1 MGPYILSV
9 SVLQGCTSNP
19 TLLQPG
25 ASAMLTLTPVEDL
38 SAALHLRLISGELTE
53 KDCHDAV
60 HPLARNLVRRR
71 SSLSW
76 PKPKTPNTAV
86 LECSLLEAAVEIPCW
101 NGLRV
106 QTSLAASTSPENELP
121 HRAPRQLR
129 ARSGTNDAPPGNQA
143 IYNSSRPSG
152 ALVFRTVTCWMSKR
166 QGLQKPGRNKTL
178 LVKHFF
184 QMHTRVLEG

>member
-1 MGPYILSV
+1 M
-9 SVLQGCTSNP
+9 
-19 TLLQPG
+19 QP
-25 ASAMLTLTPVEDL
+25 P
-38 SAALHLRLISGELTE
+38 
-53 KDCHDAV
+53 
-60 HPLARNLVRRR
+60 R
-71 SSLSW
+71 SSRRD
-76 PKPKTPNTAV
+76 PV
-86 LECSLLEAAVEIPCW
+86 LEW
-101 NGLRV
+101 
-106 QTSLAASTSPENELP
+106 TSGFRRAWRLPQVPKNELP

-184 QMHTRVLEG
+184 QMHTRVLEGLKSACASFDVGTRHFWPATFAAQQNGHITSELCAPAPGERRIRHA